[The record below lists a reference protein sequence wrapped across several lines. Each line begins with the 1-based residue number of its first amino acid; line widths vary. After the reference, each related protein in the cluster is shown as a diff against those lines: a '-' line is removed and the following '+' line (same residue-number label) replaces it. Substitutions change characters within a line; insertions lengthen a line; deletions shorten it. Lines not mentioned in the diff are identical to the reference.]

1 MWSLLPTL
9 LIALVAASGPRYFD
23 VMASFVAPARP
34 GGTGSIAVT
43 FAALNPDVQI
53 DEEPAPRLKLDL
65 GQSVLVDK
73 QLAAPK
79 TTAAYDPVTARYL
92 DLKKPVQFPVELATG
107 APRGPQTVKASVVYF
122 FCSQREG
129 WCRRGSAELD
139 VPVTV
144 P

>member
-1 MWSLLPTL
+1 MSSFLPTVL
-9 LIALVAASGPRYFD
+9 FALAAASGPRYFE
-23 VMASFVAPARP
+23 VMASFQAPAHP

-43 FAALNPDVQI
+43 FTGIDPDVQI

-65 GQSVLVDK
+65 AQSVLVDK
-73 QLAAPK
+73 QSAPPR

-92 DLKKPVQFPVELATG
+92 DLKKPVQFPVALATG
-107 APRGPQTVKASVVYF
+107 APRGRQTVKASIVYF